1 MIKPSPAFYTF
12 VSMSSLIARPFL
24 KAKKLVFG
32 LICAFFFISSPVSA
46 ENPLEVD
53 SLLKIVESDN
63 ALIDEK
69 LFALE
74 SLSLLYINIDL
85 SKSQYY
91 VQELIRSAINS
102 QQDSLLLIA
111 YFTAGKVFF
120 NMGLHDR
127 ASELWV
133 KSASLAKNLGDEFN
147 YARSN
152 FNLASVY
159 LVLQEFYMAQDYI
172 NLVNSYVTSSNEID
186 QELRKSY
193 QIKILQNQALIFH
206 KTFRFDLSK
215 QAYLEG
221 IALAQK
227 NNATSD
233 LVSLYGAYFA
243 LLLELNQ
250 LSEANDILL
259 EMSRLAW
266 EMNNIPKIISVNY
279 KYGQLNFQ
287 LGQFEEA
294 KRYLLVGDSL
304 LKEYT
309 SIPFEDFYA
318 ELMYKVEKELGNIDN
333 SLYYYE
339 LSQEL
344 IKKKNLETAKN
355 ILFTMQMDEQFQAF
369 EKKIQREVQIRKNR
383 FWALTV
389 VGILLIVVFIFVF
402 VREENKLKMEKL
414 AKYKIQLDK
423 DRVVLLNKSLEVK
436 MQKLSEDSEEKL
448 NFEIQ
453 KNKMLSKTIAALQ
466 NEILKHDSMP
476 SESFNSS
483 ANDVHHLLVWDN
495 FLKESNT
502 IDPGFQDRLD
512 NLFPNL
518 TYKDRRLC
526 VLLKFELST
535 KEIANVLGQSIRSIE
550 IARVRLRK
558 KMGIDN
564 SDAKLNE
571 FIRSL

>member
-1 MIKPSPAFYTF
+1 
-12 VSMSSLIARPFL
+12 
-24 KAKKLVFG
+24 
-32 LICAFFFISSPVSA
+32 
-46 ENPLEVD
+46 
-53 SLLKIVESDN
+53 
-63 ALIDEK
+63 
-69 LFALE
+69 
-74 SLSLLYINIDL
+74 
-85 SKSQYY
+85 
-91 VQELIRSAINS
+91 
-102 QQDSLLLIA
+102 
-111 YFTAGKVFF
+111 
-120 NMGLHDR
+120 
-127 ASELWV
+127 
-133 KSASLAKNLGDEFN
+133 
-147 YARSN
+147 
-152 FNLASVY
+152 
-159 LVLQEFYMAQDYI
+159 
-172 NLVNSYVTSSNEID
+172 
-186 QELRKSY
+186 
-193 QIKILQNQALIFH
+193 
-206 KTFRFDLSK
+206 
-215 QAYLEG
+215 
-221 IALAQK
+221 
-227 NNATSD
+227 
-233 LVSLYGAYFA
+233 
-243 LLLELNQ
+243 
-250 LSEANDILL
+250 
-259 EMSRLAW
+259 
-266 EMNNIPKIISVNY
+266 
-279 KYGQLNFQ
+279 
-287 LGQFEEA
+287 
-294 KRYLLVGDSL
+294 
-304 LKEYT
+304 
-309 SIPFEDFYA
+309 
-318 ELMYKVEKELGNIDN
+318 MYKVEKELGNIDN

-369 EKKIQREVQIRKNR
+369 EQKIQREVQIRKNR

-453 KNKMLSKTIAALQ
+453 KNEMLSKTIAALQ